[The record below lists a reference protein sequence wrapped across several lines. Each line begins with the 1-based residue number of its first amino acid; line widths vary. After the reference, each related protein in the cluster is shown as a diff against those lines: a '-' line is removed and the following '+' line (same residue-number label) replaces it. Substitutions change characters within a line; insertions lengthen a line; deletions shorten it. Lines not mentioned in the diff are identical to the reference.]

1 MPAPVPGNGKVA
13 PGGAARS
20 PPPGNDPNDSG
31 GNGMRLPG
39 VCFVNSLRGWGGA
52 EVWTLDTALGLRAR
66 GHDVSIVAQ
75 PGSALLARARGA
87 GLAVEAIP
95 IRFDAAPWTLLRLC
109 RALRR
114 RRPDAVWCNLT
125 KDLKAAGLAARLCGV
140 PVVIASR
147 ESDFPLKNKLYY
159 RWYFN
164 RIATTVLVNSAATRA
179 SVLAAA
185 PWLDPARVRLLYK
198 GIDPERFHPAPA
210 PPAAPT
216 VGFAGQLIARKGL
229 PELMAA
235 WALVEAAPW
244 PVPPRLRLAGEG
256 VLAGELARW
265 RTGLRQPDAVD
276 LAGLVEDMP
285 AFYRGLSL
293 LVLPS
298 RAEGFGLAA
307 AEASACGLPV
317 VATTASSLPE
327 VVVHD
332 QTGLL
337 VPPRDPP
344 ALAAAITRLLAEP
357 ATARRL
363 GAAGRQRVRDRFSRS
378 RALDDLAA
386 LLVPEAAP

>member
-1 MPAPVPGNGKVA
+1 MT
-13 PGGAARS
+13 
-20 PPPGNDPNDSG
+20 
-31 GNGMRLPG
+31 LPG

-66 GHDVSIVAQ
+66 GHAVSIVAQ
-75 PGSALLARARGA
+75 PGSALLARARSA
-87 GLAVEAIP
+87 GLTAEAVP
-95 IRFDAAPWTLLRLC
+95 IRFDAAPWTLARLC
-109 RALRR
+109 RVMRR

-125 KDLKAAGLAARLCGV
+125 KDLKAAGVAARLCGV
-140 PVVIASR
+140 PVVLASR

-164 RIATTVLVNSAATRA
+164 RIATTVLVNSEATRA
-179 SVLAAA
+179 SVLADA

-198 GIDPERFHPAPA
+198 GIDATRFHPAPA
-210 PPAAPT
+210 PPAVPT

-256 VLAGELARW
+256 PLAD
-265 RTGLRQPDAVD
+265 GLRAWRSGLRHPDAVRLD
-276 LAGLVEDMP
+276 GLVEDMP
-285 AFYRGLSL
+285 AFYRELSL

-317 VATTASSLPE
+317 VATAASSLPE
-327 VVVHD
+327 VILHD
-332 QTGLL
+332 ETGLL
-337 VPPRDPP
+337 VPPRDPV
-344 ALAAAITRLLAEP
+344 ALAAAVSRLLAEP
-357 ATARRL
+357 DTARRL
-363 GAAGRQRVRDRFSRS
+363 GAAGRLHVQRRFSR
-378 RALDDLAA
+378 RRVLDDLAA
-386 LLVPEAAP
+386 LLVPPGAA

>member
-13 PGGAARS
+13 PRGAARAPRSAGS
-20 PPPGNDPNDSG
+20 PNNSG
-31 GNGMRLPG
+31 DNGMRLPS

-66 GHDVSIVAQ
+66 GHGVSIVAQ
-75 PGSALLARARGA
+75 PGSALLARARSA
-87 GLAVEAIP
+87 GLATEAIP

-114 RRPDAVWCNLT
+114 HRPDAIWCNLT
-125 KDLKAAGLAARLCGV
+125 KDLKAAGVAARLCGV

-147 ESDFPLKNKLYY
+147 ESDFPLKNKPYY

-179 SVLAAA
+179 SVLADA

-198 GIDPERFHPAPA
+198 GIDAERFHPAPT
-210 PPAAPT
+210 PPVLPT

-235 WALVEAAPW
+235 WSLVEAAPW
-244 PVPPRLRLAGEG
+244 PVPPRLHLAGEG
-256 VLAGELARW
+256 ALADELRRW
-265 RTGLRQPDAVD
+265 RAGLRQPDAVR
-276 LAGLVEDMP
+276 LEGLVEDMP

-293 LVLPS
+293 LALPS

-307 AEASACGLPV
+307 AEASACGLAV
-317 VATTASSLPE
+317 IATTASSLPE
-327 VVVHD
+327 VIVHD
-332 QTGLL
+332 ETGLL
-337 VPPRDPP
+337 VPPRDPA
-344 ALAAAITRLLAEP
+344 ALAAAMTRLLAEP

-363 GAAGRQRVRDRFSRS
+363 GAAGRRRVQARFSRS
-378 RALDDLAA
+378 RVLDDLAA
-386 LLVPEAAP
+386 LLAPETAT

>member
-1 MPAPVPGNGKVA
+1 MKRP
-13 PGGAARS
+13 S
-20 PPPGNDPNDSG
+20 
-31 GNGMRLPG
+31 

-75 PGSALLARARGA
+75 PGSALLARARNA
-87 GLAVEAIP
+87 GVDVEAIP
-95 IRFDAAPWTLLRLC
+95 IRFDAAPWTLALLC

-125 KDLKAAGLAARLCGV
+125 KDLKAAGVAARLCGV

-179 SVLAAA
+179 SVLAEA

-210 PPAAPT
+210 PPATPT

-229 PELMAA
+229 SELMAA
-235 WALVEAAPW
+235 WSRLEAMPW
-244 PVPPRLRLAGEG
+244 PVPPRLQLAGEG
-256 VLAGELARW
+256 ALAGELGRW
-265 RTGLRQPDAVD
+265 RAGLRHPEAVR
-276 LAGLVEDMP
+276 LHGLVEAMP
-285 AFYRGLSL
+285 DFYRGLTL

-307 AEASACGLPV
+307 AEGSACGLPV
-317 VATTASSLPE
+317 IATTASSLPE
-327 VVVHD
+327 VIVHGE
-332 QTGLL
+332 TGLL
-337 VPPRDPP
+337 VAPGDPA
-344 ALAAAITRLLAEP
+344 ALADAIARLLADPE
-357 ATARRL
+357 TARRL
-363 GAAGRQRVRDRFSRS
+363 GRAGRERVRARFSRD
-378 RALDDLAA
+378 RVLDDLAA

>member
-1 MPAPVPGNGKVA
+1 MLAAVHGNGKVA
-13 PGGAARS
+13 PCGAVRTLRPAGNPNRS
-20 PPPGNDPNDSG
+20 GD
-31 GNGMRLPG
+31 NGMKLPS

-52 EVWTLDTALGLRAR
+52 EVWAIDTALGLRER
-66 GHDVSIVAQ
+66 GHGVSIVAQ
-75 PGSALLARARGA
+75 PGSALLTRARSA
-87 GLAVEAIP
+87 GLATEAIP
-95 IRFDAAPWTLLRLC
+95 IRFDTAPWTLVRLC
-109 RALRR
+109 HALHRH
-114 RRPDAVWCNLT
+114 RPDAVWCNLT
-125 KDLKAAGLAARLCGV
+125 KDLKAAGVAARLCGV

-179 SVLAAA
+179 SVLANA
-185 PWLDPARVRLLYK
+185 PWLEPARVHLLYK
-198 GIDPERFHPAPA
+198 GIDAERFRPAPA
-210 PPAAPT
+210 PPSVPT

-256 VLAGELARW
+256 ELAGELRRW
-265 RTGLRQPDAVD
+265 RAGLRHPDAV
-276 LAGLVEDMP
+276 LLHGLVEDMP
-285 AFYRGLSL
+285 AFYRDLSL

-317 VATTASSLPE
+317 IATTASSLPE
-327 VVVHD
+327 VILHAE
-332 QTGLL
+332 TGLL
-337 VPPRDPP
+337 VPPRDPA
-344 ALAAAITRLLAEP
+344 ALAAAIVRLLAEP

-363 GAAGRQRVRDRFSRS
+363 GAAGRQRVQTRFCRS

-386 LLVPEAAP
+386 LLAPEAAP